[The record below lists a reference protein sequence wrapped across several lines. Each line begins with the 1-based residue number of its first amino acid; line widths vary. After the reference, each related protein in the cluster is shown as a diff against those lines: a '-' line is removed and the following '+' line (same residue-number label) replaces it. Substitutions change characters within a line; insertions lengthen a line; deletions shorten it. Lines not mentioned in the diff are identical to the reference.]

1 VGGVVLIRRY
11 GDGRVRFTGNNAEL
25 ERRPARTILAERRE
39 FEERLHER
47 HMALL
52 GKTNDPA
59 RGRRTREVL
68 HLVSGET
75 SAGSSL

>member
-1 VGGVVLIRRY
+1 LIRRY
-11 GDGRVRFTGNNAEL
+11 ADGRVRFVGKNAEL
-25 ERRPARTILAERRE
+25 ERRAARTILAERRE
-39 FEERLHER
+39 FAERLHER
-47 HMALL
+47 HMALF
-52 GKTNDPA
+52 GKTSDPT